1 MKDRIYVCHTYY
13 HVYVTF
19 LKELNMP
26 KEKRGQAT
34 LVLSRM
40 SNDFETFAERAKSS
54 GLFEEVLEYDEKK
67 PEYFEELAPLKEDKG
82 NLVLNMISRIRFC
95 RRFAKLQETFVPV
108 GENATIPS
116 LPVSVPSMKLPV

>member
-40 SNDFETFAERAKSS
+40 SNDFETFADRARAS

-67 PEYFEELAPLKEDKG
+67 PEFFESLAPLKAD
-82 NLVLNMISRIRFC
+82 
-95 RRFAKLQETFVPV
+95 
-108 GENATIPS
+108 
-116 LPVSVPSMKLPV
+116 